1 MTLFP
6 DPPAPDA
13 AVGRALRR
21 RLVRIAAGIGGSL
34 VAVAFVY
41 YLGTRGFYDLHFAL
55 SILPSLFYRGF
66 LTTLAA
72 VAVVISLGL
81 AIGFGLG
88 WARTTSSLWLRG
100 LGAVY
105 VDFFRSMPPI
115 VLIAF
120 AYLIGFGILENLLG
134 NPYAAETGA
143 LWLGAV
149 ALGLHTGAYQ
159 TEIVRAGILSVPAGQ
174 TEAADA
180 LGLTRAQTMF
190 RVVLPQAFRVAL
202 PPLGNEFSSVIKDT
216 SLLSVIGW
224 FELSGIALVQV
235 YSAITVNTF
244 DPIVIWVVA
253 GLFYFLVT
261 FAVNTGV
268 RSVEE
273 FFRVPGL
280 GEANA

>member
-1 MTLFP
+1 MTSSP
-6 DPPAPDA
+6 YPPAPGA
-13 AVGRALRR
+13 AVGVALRR
-21 RLVRIAAGIGGSL
+21 RVVRIAAGIGGSL

-120 AYLIGFGILENLLG
+120 AYLIGFGVLENLLG
-134 NPYAAETGA
+134 DPYAAETGA

-235 YSAITVNTF
+235 YSAITINTF

-273 FFRVPGL
+273 LFRVPGL
-280 GEANA
+280 GGENA